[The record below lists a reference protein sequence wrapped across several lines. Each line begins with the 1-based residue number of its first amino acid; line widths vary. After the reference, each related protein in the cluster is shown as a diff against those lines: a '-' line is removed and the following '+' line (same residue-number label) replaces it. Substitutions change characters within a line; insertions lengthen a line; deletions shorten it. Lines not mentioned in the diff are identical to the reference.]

1 MQNIVHLF
9 RIVLSLFLPFSLL
22 FCSPAPASEWERFP
36 LRDNGSI
43 PVWLVAGPFP
53 NAAPLSH
60 GPGCF
65 GYFKDYLEAGGTEAH
80 CVPSE
85 GDVVAFG
92 EGQQTAWHPAF
103 TDSPG
108 LLDFLD
114 ALGAKEGLP
123 GVAYAFCRLDSD
135 SARDVTLKVRSN
147 DGVRLWFNGT
157 LVHDHHV
164 GRTVDDGGEDRV
176 AVSLKQG
183 PNTLLFKVDQS
194 AGAWGLKVAL
204 EGVNAQP
211 PTGVVCE
218 VQVAEP
224 LLGTFRSASFSS
236 LPLATKTAEGERQIV
251 RGRIASGG
259 LKDARVRIS
268 LRDWPAPRVIEI
280 GDLATGVHEIELPVP
295 VVEQD
300 ATARIEL
307 ESASDH
313 MTLDDVPFE
322 RLRRWTIYMVQH
334 THTDIGYTRPQDEL
348 LPDFLRYID
357 HALDYCDQTEDYP
370 VDAQFRW
377 TCETS
382 WAVREYLRRRPKEQV
397 DRFLG
402 RVAEGRIEV
411 TGLPLNML
419 ELADERITAA
429 SLQPIREFRE
439 QGIPVSTFMQNDVPG
454 AAWCLV
460 DYGADIGIKYL
471 IMGINNDRTPRPFA
485 RPTAFWWE
493 SPSGKRILA
502 WRPDHYHAG
511 NRLGIHQGNLEA
523 LKRKTMAYLAGLET
537 AEYPFERIALQYS
550 GIQIDNSPPALTGCD
565 LMRAWNE
572 KYAWPHLR
580 SSTAHEFPAYVEAHH
595 ASELPVFRAAWPNW
609 WSDAHGFANVETA
622 EARRSHAGLL
632 AAEGMLSI
640 AALLGGDIPPTC
652 YEETAR
658 LEEDLLFYDEHTF
671 GAQEEFTNPM
681 AENAAVQWGEKIA
694 HAWNAVKASAL
705 LRETAWGALSTRMPR
720 AEVPTLAVVNSLAW
734 KRSGPV
740 HVYIGHEVQPAETPC
755 RFVDMTSGKDVPA
768 RLMSSRFEG
777 SYWTLWVED
786 VPPMGYKMLC
796 IDTSQSGEPSQDPKT
811 SSDHT
816 LENTYYRLEV
826 DPESGSLRSL
836 IDKETGRELV
846 DLEGADGLGQ
856 FIRDTLTDYHFFDR
870 QSYLDRSTRSGLRN
884 VRVEDLG
891 VGPVWSSLRITAQA
905 EGCIATD
912 NAPGVMC
919 ELRLYNEAKLVEMR
933 FTMRKQFVPEPESI
947 YLAFPFAP
955 ANATLFFDAQGG
967 IVSPGENQLP
977 GSSTD
982 WNTVQNFVAIRDEK
996 GQTLLSCDEI
1006 PLVQFGDINM
1016 GKWQYTAAV
1025 ARPHVYSWVMNNYW
1039 TYNFRGSKESEFS
1052 WSYFLTSTPDT
1063 TNTIATRFGWGSRV
1077 PLIAQVN
1084 PGGNPVPGS
1093 SSASALHVEP
1103 ANVLLVNCR
1112 PAGDGRLLLHLRE
1125 LEGRQTEASLVCN
1138 GVAPASADVVDV
1150 LGTPMEAAVSSITLM
1165 PFESKFVRITLP
1177 DTIAAR

>member
-1 MQNIVHLF
+1 MQDVVHLS
-9 RIVLSLFLPFSLL
+9 RIVSSVFLLCSLL
-22 FCSPAPASEWERFP
+22 LCSPASAGEWERIP

-43 PVWLVAGPFP
+43 PVWMVAGPLP

-65 GYFKDYLEAGGTEAH
+65 GYFKDYLEACGTEAG

-85 GDVVAFG
+85 GDAIAFA

-103 TDSPG
+103 TDSSG

-114 ALGAKEGLP
+114 ALGAKEGVP
-123 GVAYAFCRLDSD
+123 GVTYAFCRLTSD
-135 SARDVTLKVRSN
+135 GAKNVTLKVRSN
-147 DGVRLWFNGT
+147 DGVRLWFNGA

-164 GRTVDDGGEDRV
+164 GRTIDDGGEDRV
-176 AVSLKQG
+176 AVTLNEG

-204 EGVNAQP
+204 EGADAQP
-211 PTGVVCE
+211 PTGIAAD
-218 VQVAEP
+218 VQVANP
-224 LLGTFRSASFSS
+224 LAGTFRSASFASF
-236 LPLATKTAEGERQIV
+236 PLATKTAEGERQIV

-259 LKDARVRIS
+259 LKDVSIRIS
-268 LRDWPAPRVIEI
+268 MREWQEPRVLEI
-280 GDLATGVHEIELPVP
+280 GDLTTGIHEIELPVP
-295 VVEQD
+295 IIEQD
-300 ATARIEL
+300 GTARIEL
-307 ESASDH
+307 ASATNH
-313 MTLDDVPFE
+313 MTLDEVPFE

-357 HALDYCDQTEDYP
+357 HALDYCDQTGNYPEDT
-370 VDAQFRW
+370 QFRW

-382 WAVREYLRRRPKEQV
+382 WAVREYLRRRTTEQV
-397 DRFLG
+397 ERLL
-402 RVAEGRIEV
+402 RRIAESRIEV

-439 QGIPVSTFMQNDVPG
+439 RGIPVSTFMQNDVPG

-471 IMGINNDRTPRPFA
+471 IMGINNDRTPRPFE

-493 SPSGKRILA
+493 SPSGKRVLA

-523 LKRKTMAYLAGLET
+523 LKRKTMTYLEGLET
-537 AEYPFERIALQYS
+537 VGYPFDRIALQYS

-565 LMRAWNE
+565 LMLAWNE

-580 SSTAHEFPAYVEAHH
+580 SAIAREFPAYVEEHH
-595 ASELPVFRAAWPNW
+595 GDDLPVYRAAWPNW

-622 EARRSHAGLL
+622 EVRRSHAGLL

-640 AALLGGDIPPTC
+640 AALLGGDIPPAH
-652 YEETAR
+652 YDETAR

-681 AENAAVQWGEKIA
+681 AENATVQWGEKVA
-694 HAWNAVKASAL
+694 HAWNAVKESAL
-705 LRETAWGALSTRMPR
+705 LRETAWGALSTKLPR
-720 AEVPTLAVVNSLAW
+720 AEVPTIAVVNPLSW
-734 KRSGPV
+734 ERSGPV
-740 HVYIGHEVQPAETPC
+740 QVYIGHEILPAETPY
-755 RFVDMTSGKDVPA
+755 RFVDMTSNKDVPA

-777 SYWTLWVED
+777 SYWTLWVD
-786 VPPMGYKMLC
+786 DIPPMGYKVLRVEKAEGGYP
-796 IDTSQSGEPSQDPKT
+796 TQEEKT
-811 SSDHT
+811 SSDCT
-816 LENTYYRLEV
+816 LENAHYRLEI
-826 DPESGSLRSL
+826 DPASGSVTSL

-846 DLEGADGLGQ
+846 DRESPEGLGQ

-870 QSYLDRSTRSGLRN
+870 QSYLDRSTRSGLRD
-884 VRVEDLG
+884 VRVENLG
-891 VGPVWSSLRITAQA
+891 SGPVWSSLRISAQA
-905 EGCIATD
+905 DGCLASENT
-912 NAPGVMC
+912 PGVAC
-919 ELRLYNEAKLVEMR
+919 EIRLYNEAKRVELR

-947 YLAFPFAP
+947 YVAFPFAP
-955 ANATLFFDAQGG
+955 ASAKLFFDAQGG

-982 WNTVQNFVAIRDEK
+982 WNTVQNFVAIRDDK
-996 GQTLLSCDEI
+996 GQTILSCDEI

-1016 GKWQYTAAV
+1016 GKWQYTATIE
-1025 ARPHVYSWVMNNYW
+1025 RPHVYSWVMNNYW
-1039 TYNFRGSKESEFS
+1039 TYNFRGSKESEFA
-1052 WSYFLTSTPDT
+1052 WSYFLTSTPDL
-1063 TNTIATRFGWGSRV
+1063 TNTSASRFGWGSRV
-1077 PLIAQVN
+1077 PLVAQVY
-1084 PGGNPVPGS
+1084 PGGSPQQGPS
-1093 SSASALHVEP
+1093 SHSTLHVEP

-1125 LEGRQTEASLVCN
+1125 LEGRQTETRLVCN
-1138 GVAPASADVVDV
+1138 GVIPAAVDVVDV
-1150 LGTPMEAAVSSITLM
+1150 LGTPLETGVSSLTLM
-1165 PFESKFVRITLP
+1165 PFEAKFLRVTLP
-1177 DTIAAR
+1177 DPVAAP